1 MLEGEG
7 PAASP
12 KGYWG
17 WVKPIFRASAT
28 ETIEKGGLDAYF
40 FLRYFLTIL
49 KLFVPLSIVTL
60 PVLLPLNF
68 IDGRGPAF
76 VVGKYAR
83 NTALYSNVTGL
94 DQLGWSNVRPE
105 QNSRYW
111 AHLGVALIVVVYA
124 CYIFLVEFRA
134 YVKKRQTYLSSA
146 EHRIHPSATTVLV
159 SGIPLHQCTSASL
172 ARIYG
177 IFPGGVRKVWVN
189 RKFERLQKKVESRT
203 KIAHQLEAAE
213 TALIRN
219 AKKAHLQKV
228 GAQPS
233 QNGLNDA
240 GMPVWKRYVKEKD
253 RETMRLSFY
262 GPSWMH
268 LGPKVDTIDHCRK
281 QLLRLNAEIERDQ
294 NLPEEEYALTGSAF
308 VRFNHQMA
316 AHMACQTLSHCAPCR
331 MTPRVVELSPK
342 DVIWDTLSI
351 NQWQSYLRTCL
362 VIALVGVLIIGW
374 FLPVTLASG
383 FSQIEYL
390 IKEYQWLEWLGNAPM
405 WTTKL
410 IQSLGVAMLLAVF
423 VVLPPFF
430 LRRLS
435 KLQGNHTGMAVELS
449 LQGYLFF
456 FTFAQSVLVVSISNG
471 LVPNL
476 GEIVKNAQLI
486 PSVLASN
493 LPKASNFLF
502 TLLIGQGLVSSAS
515 TLLQSETL
523 GSRFVVG
530 PVFDRTARQKWTR
543 QGSLPDIGWGA
554 AYPNVTNLAVIGK
567 LISYRI
573 ECSER

>member
-1 MLEGEG
+1 M
-7 PAASP
+7 
-12 KGYWG
+12 
-17 WVKPIFRASAT
+17 FRTSDT

-40 FLRYFLTIL
+40 FLRYFLTVL

-94 DQLGWSNVRPE
+94 DRLGWSNVRPE

-111 AHLGVALIVVVYA
+111 AHLGVALFVVVYA
-124 CYIFLVEFRA
+124 CYIFFVEFRA
-134 YVKKRQTYLSSA
+134 YTNKRQTYLSSA

-172 ARIYG
+172 TSIYG

-189 RKFERLQKKVESRT
+189 RDFERLQKKVESRT
-203 KIAHQLEAAE
+203 KIAHQLEEAL

-219 AKKAHLQKV
+219 AKKAHLQKA
-228 GAQPS
+228 GAQPGPNNAS
-233 QNGLNDA
+233 
-240 GMPVWKRYVKEKD
+240 MPVWKRYVKEKD
-253 RETMRLSFY
+253 RETKRLSFY

-268 LGPKVDTIDHCRK
+268 LGPKVDTIDSCRK
-281 QLLRLNAEIERDQ
+281 ELARLNAEIEHDQ
-294 NLPEEEYALTGSAF
+294 NVPEEYALTGSAF

-316 AHMACQTLSHCAPCR
+316 AHMACQTLSHCAPCK

-362 VIALVGVLIIGW
+362 AIVFFVGLIICW
-374 FLPVTLASG
+374 FLLVTLASG
-383 FSQIEYL
+383 LSQIEYL
-390 IKEYQWLEWLGNAPM
+390 IKEYQWLQWLGKAPM
-405 WTTKL
+405 WAIKL
-410 IQSLGVAMLLAVF
+410 IQSLGVTMLVAVF
-423 VVLPPFF
+423 VFLPPFV
-430 LRRLS
+430 LRRVS
-435 KLQGNHTGMAVELS
+435 KFQGNHTGMAVERS
-449 LQGYLFF
+449 LQNYLFAF
-456 FTFAQSVLVVSISNG
+456 NFIQSVLVVGSTS
-471 LVPNL
+471 LVPTL
-476 GEIVKNAQLI
+476 GEIVKDAQLL

-502 TLLIGQGLVSSAS
+502 TILMSQGLVSSAS
-515 TLLQSETL
+515 ALLQSETL
-523 GSRFVVG
+523 WDRFIIG
-530 PVFDRTARQKWTR
+530 PVFDRTARKKWDR
-543 QGSLPDIGWGA
+543 QGSLADISWGV
-554 AYPNVTNLAVIGK
+554 AYPNVTNLAVIGE